1 MIHAEAKGK
10 DVEVQLTGGTVD
22 ILREITGAVCGLAD
36 SLSKATG
43 DSVIETGSWVM
54 SKLTEGVAAQ
64 IRAEKKKN
72 AAE

>member
-1 MIHAEAKGK
+1 MIHAEVKGMG
-10 DVEVQLTGGTVD
+10 VEVNLTGEAID

-36 SLSKATG
+36 SLSKTTG
-43 DSVIETGSWVM
+43 DSMVETGSWVM

-64 IRAEKKKN
+64 IRAKKKN